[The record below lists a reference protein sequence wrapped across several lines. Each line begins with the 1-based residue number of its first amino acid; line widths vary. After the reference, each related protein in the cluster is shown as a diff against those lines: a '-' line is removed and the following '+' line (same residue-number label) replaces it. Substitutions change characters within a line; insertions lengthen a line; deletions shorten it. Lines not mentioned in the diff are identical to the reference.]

1 MARKIIG
8 YTFIVAAILGLI
20 FSLAGIVL
28 VWAVKTPLTTNLA
41 TSLEL
46 IDTTLEATSTGLTVA
61 EDTITGAVTDL
72 GSIENTVQ
80 TAGKGIDDS
89 VPLVESLSTLLSENL
104 PQAINATI
112 VGLDTM
118 QEAAGTLESS
128 LQLIT
133 SIPFL
138 PIEPYDPEVSLTDSL
153 ADVSQTLEAIPESF
167 SEMETTLN
175 TTRGNL
181 VMLTAQ
187 VNIIARNI
195 SELKNS
201 LYEIQFVFDQYQEVI
216 SKLQEKLDSFQ
227 DNLQLGITITA
238 WIFTII
244 FIWLGI
250 AQVGLLTQGL
260 ERIDRGSSE
269 SSRTQDDLPADDHS
283 EDEITNVEEPPNN
296 PEE

>member
-28 VWAVKTPLTTNLA
+28 VWTVRTPLTKNLA

-46 IDTTLEATSTGLTVA
+46 IDTTLEATSSGLTVA
-61 EDTITGAVTDL
+61 GDTITGAVTDL

-89 VPLVESLSTLLSENL
+89 VPLVETLSTLLSEDL
-104 PQAINATI
+104 PQAINATQT
-112 VGLDTM
+112 GLGTM
-118 QEAAGTLESS
+118 QQAAGTLESS
-128 LQLIT
+128 LRLIT

-138 PIEPYDPEVSLTDSL
+138 PIEPYNPEVSLTDSL

-167 SEMETTLN
+167 SEMESTLN
-175 TTRGNL
+175 TTKGNL

-201 LYEIQFVFDQYQEVI
+201 LYEIQHIFDQYQEVI
-216 SKLQEKLDSFQ
+216 SKLQEKLNSFQ
-227 DNLQLGITITA
+227 ENLELGITITA

-250 AQVGLLTQGL
+250 AQVGLFTQGL
-260 ERIDRGSSE
+260 ERIDHGGNETSPNLDE
-269 SSRTQDDLPADDHS
+269 PPPDDHLEDKNTDVDELPDNS
-283 EDEITNVEEPPNN
+283 E
-296 PEE
+296 

>member
-28 VWAVKTPLTTNLA
+28 VWTVRTPLTKNLA

-46 IDTTLEATSTGLTVA
+46 INTTLEATSSGLTVA
-61 EDTITGAVTDL
+61 GDTITGAVTDL

-89 VPLVESLSTLLSENL
+89 VPLVETLSTLLSEDL
-104 PQAINATI
+104 PQAINATQT
-112 VGLDTM
+112 GLVTM

-128 LQLIT
+128 LRLIT

-138 PIEPYDPEVSLTDSL
+138 PIDPYNPEVSLTDSL
-153 ADVSQTLEAIPESF
+153 ADVSQSLEAIPDSF
-167 SEMETTLN
+167 SEMESTLN
-175 TTRGNL
+175 TTKGNL

-201 LYEIQFVFDQYQEVI
+201 LYEIQHIFDQYQEVI
-216 SKLQEKLDSFQ
+216 SKLQEKLNSFQ
-227 DNLQLGITITA
+227 ENLELGITITA

-260 ERIDRGSSE
+260 ERIDQGGNEDSP
-269 SSRTQDDLPADDHS
+269 DLDEPLPDDHL
-283 EDEITNVEEPPNN
+283 EDEITDVDELPDNSG
-296 PEE
+296 

>member
-46 IDTTLEATSTGLTVA
+46 IDTTLEATSSGLTVA